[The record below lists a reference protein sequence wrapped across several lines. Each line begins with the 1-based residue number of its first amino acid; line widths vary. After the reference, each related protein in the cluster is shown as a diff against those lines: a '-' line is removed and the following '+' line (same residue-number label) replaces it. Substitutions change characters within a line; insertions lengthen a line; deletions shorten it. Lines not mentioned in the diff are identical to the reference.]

1 MFDKNLIVLTGEK
14 FEDQKDVISYLSEL
28 NNPYLKDASAYR
40 QDVLERENEVSTF
53 VGYNT
58 AIPHAKSE
66 AVREPF
72 VICAKLEN
80 SVSWNGEDAK
90 QIFMLGVPKDANGEN
105 AMLHLKILCELS
117 KNLMREN
124 FRDALDQAQSS
135 DEIYNLVRHIE
146 EEIEE

>member
-1 MFDKNLIVLTGEK
+1 MFDRNLIVLTEEK
-14 FEDQKDVISYLSEL
+14 FTDQSDVINYLSGL
-28 NNPYLKDASAYR
+28 NNPYLADPGAYR
-40 QDVLERENEVSTF
+40 EDVLEREKEVSTF

-66 AVREPF
+66 AVKEPF

-80 SVSWNGEDAK
+80 AVPWNGEDAK

-135 DEIYNLVRHIE
+135 EEIYNLVKHIE
-146 EEIEE
+146 EEIEQ